1 MNKFLLI
8 ILSILFMTQACSKK
22 VITRRYYVLDSPS
35 TVDSSLNFT
44 PLTNAICEI
53 LPVSVPPAYAQHRI
67 AVRKRSHEITYYQ
80 YHHWAISPS
89 KILTNL
95 LEGQLRST
103 SIFTRVATAPWRKIP
118 DYQVSTTVYRIEA
131 YEEEDDFYARFDMRI
146 ELVENQN
153 KNIISSHQFSRS
165 VFLEERDLNL
175 LASTLSRIF
184 YEEVSIFSDKITIYF
199 TEQE

>member
-1 MNKFLLI
+1 
-8 ILSILFMTQACSKK
+8 MTQACSKK

-35 TVDSSLNFT
+35 TADSLMNIE

-89 KILTNL
+89 TILTNL
-95 LEGQLRST
+95 LEGQLRSA
-103 SIFTRVATAPWRKIP
+103 SIFMRIATSPWRELP

-131 YEEEDDFYARFDMRI
+131 YEEEDDFYARFDMRL

-153 KNIISSHQFSRS
+153 KKIVSSHQFSRS

-175 LASTLSRIF
+175 LASTLSSIF
-184 YEEVSIFSDKITIYF
+184 YEEVSIFSDKIKIF
-199 TEQE
+199 FAEQK